1 MNDPLT
7 RKMFRQAGM
16 SKQPMG
22 ILASSPEL
30 MNAAKG
36 YNLGGIQARD
46 EKTDTI
52 DMPFYGV
59 RRGSLTGNILP
70 NPGGVRTNS
79 SEGFGDPNISGQTP
93 LEVLRKRKEA
103 EKAEENK
110 NVDTSLETLM
120 KPSINDTN
128 KKIIEETTAGEEAN
142 KFGVKKLRPSFMGKK
157 DDGTVPTESNV
168 SADKIVGDYKE
179 KVDSEIE
186 AINTATKK
194 IANGMAN
201 TSEMKYFSTTY
212 DKENKKLINALKKEN
227 KEPTFADVKDIALEL
242 GYKDPKTLDGEYSE
256 AKEASVWLNM
266 MKAGLAV
273 ASGESS
279 NAMTNIAKG
288 FAFGLDG
295 YGKDI
300 GKLSDDLKED
310 KKEYSKTMFKL
321 LGDERSRKL
330 AENALEIQKQSA
342 ITTILKEKS
351 GEERDILIKRTEME
365 IANRKMTIN
374 LYKSFADLGFE
385 KLKFNVG
392 REDVAN
398 ATKLAYSKM
407 QPDSLKLLIASG
419 DVKVLDPSLP
429 LTPDN
434 IEATPLGQKKINML
448 ITQSLSG
455 KITDTDKYISSMGAS
470 GSVEGLIIP
479 DFDPKNSSQV
489 TKMGILNKNLN
500 SANSIYVQSMKEMD
514 YKGAGNALMT
524 LARNQ
529 ELKISLSKLNPKV
542 KKALTELNVLGDPIF
557 TD

>member
-1 MNDPLT
+1 MMNDPLR
-7 RKMFRQAGM
+7 RKMFREAGM

-36 YNLGGIQARD
+36 FKDGGQVVTARNGKFIPGQTSSQSIMD
-46 EKTDTI
+46 KLTRANKAIFQPTVPLKQTFSEPGATTSLDNITQISTEPAVEVPNNKPNINDISKSILEEK
-52 DMPFYGV
+52 FKY
-59 RRGSLTGNILP
+59 
-70 NPGGVRTNS
+70 PGGNNFVSRGPTDNF
-79 SEGFGDPNISGQTP
+79 EGEVEKETP
-93 LEVLRKRKEA
+93 LTK
-103 EKAEENK
+103 
-110 NVDTSLETLM
+110 
-120 KPSINDTN
+120 
-128 KKIIEETTAGEEAN
+128 
-142 KFGVKKLRPSFMGKK
+142 
-157 DDGTVPTESNV
+157 SNV
-168 SADKIVGDYKE
+168 SSDKIVGDYKE

-212 DKENKKLINALKKEN
+212 DKENKKLIDALKKEN

-266 MKAGLAV
+266 MKAGLAM

-300 GKLSDDLKED
+300 GKLSDDVRED
-310 KKEYSKTMFKL
+310 KKEYSKTMFGL
-321 LGDERSRKL
+321 LKDERSRKL
-330 AENALEIQKQSA
+330 AENALDIQKQSA

-351 GEERDILIKRTEME
+351 GEERDVLIKRTEME

-455 KITDTDKYISSMGAS
+455 KITDTDKFITSMGAS
-470 GSVEGLIIP
+470 GSVEGLTIP
-479 DFDPKNSSQV
+479 DFDPKNSTQV
-489 TKMGILNKNLN
+489 TKMGQLRKLIS
-500 SANSIYVQSMKEMD
+500 SANHPFSVAIKDSNYLA
-514 YKGAGNALMT
+514 AGNALIT
-524 LARNQ
+524 EARNSDI
-529 ELKISLSKLNPKV
+529 KISISKLNPSI
-542 KKALTELNVLGDPIF
+542 KKALQKEQLLGDPIF

>member
-1 MNDPLT
+1 MNNPLN
-7 RKMFRQAGM
+7 RKMFREAGM

-36 YNLGGIQARD
+36 YNVGGAVGSTGGLNQTYDTTKFNIFRSPGDTVGLGEIGSSQIGD
-46 EKTDTI
+46 KLNELKEK
-52 DMPFYGV
+52 
-59 RRGSLTGNILP
+59 
-70 NPGGVRTNS
+70 
-79 SEGFGDPNISGQTP
+79 
-93 LEVLRKRKEA
+93 KEL
-103 EKAEENK
+103 ENK
-110 NVDTSLETLM
+110 NTDTSLEA
-120 KPSINDTN
+120 KPNINDIS
-128 KKIIEETTAGEEAN
+128 KSILEEEFKYPGGGNFVSRSQTDNFKGKVEKED
-142 KFGVKKLRPSFMGKK
+142 PSTKSN
-157 DDGTVPTESNV
+157 VSASNV

-201 TSEMKYFSTTY
+201 TSEMKYFNTSF
-212 DKENKKLINALKKEN
+212 DKENKKLIDVLKKEN
-227 KEPTFADVKDIALEL
+227 KEPTFADVKDKALEM

-266 MKAGLAV
+266 MKAGLAA
-273 ASGESS
+273 ASGESP
-279 NAMTNIAKG
+279 NAMTNIARG

-351 GEERDILIKRTEME
+351 GEERDILIKQTEME

-419 DVKVLDPSLP
+419 DVNVLDPSLP

-479 DFDPKNSSQV
+479 DFDPKNSNQV

-542 KKALTELNVLGDPIF
+542 KKALTELNVLSDPIF

>member
-1 MNDPLT
+1 
-7 RKMFRQAGM
+7 MFREAGM

-36 YNLGGIQARD
+36 YENGGINSIPVLGQRVPTKQSASGYKKTIPYTAMNTSGD
-46 EKTDTI
+46 KIQDDPFPISSDYPPLAFSKEKEDKATKSMI
-52 DMPFYGV
+52 D
-59 RRGSLTGNILP
+59 SSELTKPNINDISKSILEQEFKY
-70 NPGGVRTNS
+70 PGGGNFFSR
-79 SEGFGDPNISGQTP
+79 GQTDNFED
-93 LEVLRKRKEA
+93 EVEKEA
-103 EKAEENK
+103 
-110 NVDTSLETLM
+110 
-120 KPSINDTN
+120 PST
-128 KKIIEETTAGEEAN
+128 K
-142 KFGVKKLRPSFMGKK
+142 
-157 DDGTVPTESNV
+157 SNV
-168 SADKIVGDYKE
+168 SADNIVGDYKE
-179 KVDSEIE
+179 KVDGEIL
-186 AINTATKK
+186 AINKATQK

-201 TSEMKYFSTTY
+201 TSEMKYFNTTY
-212 DKENKKLINALKKEN
+212 DKENKKLMDALKKEN

-266 MKAGLAV
+266 MKAGLAI
-273 ASGESS
+273 ASGESP

-300 GKLSDDLKED
+300 GRLSDDLRED
-310 KKEYSKTMFKL
+310 KKEYSKTMFGL
-321 LGDERSRKL
+321 LKDERSRKL
-330 AENALEIQKQSA
+330 AENALDIQKQSA

-351 GEERDILIKRTEME
+351 GEERDILIKQTEME

-434 IEATPLGQKKINML
+434 IEATPLGKKKINML

-455 KITDTDKYISSMGAS
+455 KVTDTDKFITSMGAS
-470 GSVEGLIIP
+470 GFVEGMTIP
-479 DFDPKNSSQV
+479 DFDSKNSTQV
-489 TKMGILNKNLN
+489 TKMGQLRKLI
-500 SANSIYVQSMKEMD
+500 SGANHPFSVAIKDNNYLD
-514 YKGAGNALMT
+514 AGYALMT
-524 LARNQ
+524 EAENSD
-529 ELKISLSKLNPKV
+529 LKISISKLNPKIKQALQKPQLLPDGS
-542 KKALTELNVLGDPIF
+542 KKPSLLGDPIF

>member
-1 MNDPLT
+1 MNNPLD

-30 MNAAKG
+30 MGAVKG
-36 YNLGGIQARD
+36 YQQGGLNAIPILGSKKFNVARSVQPNAMNTLGSPFQDNIGVQIQN
-46 EKTDTI
+46 E
-52 DMPFYGV
+52 
-59 RRGSLTGNILP
+59 
-70 NPGGVRTNS
+70 
-79 SEGFGDPNISGQTP
+79 TP
-93 LEVLRKRKEA
+93 LEVLKKEQ
-103 EKAEENK
+103 EIRNKNIEPNVVKNSNINNINKNILDSENLEYPKGSNLNIRGKTNKFEGEEKETSDIKAE
-110 NVDTSLETLM
+110 
-120 KPSINDTN
+120 N
-128 KKIIEETTAGEEAN
+128 KK
-142 KFGVKKLRPSFMGKK
+142 
-157 DDGTVPTESNV
+157 DV
-168 SADKIVGDYKE
+168 SADNIVDDYKE

-201 TSEMKYFSTTY
+201 TSEMKFFNTSY
-212 DKENKKLINALKKEN
+212 DKENKKLIDALKKEN

-256 AKEASVWLNM
+256 AKEASIWLNM
-266 MKAGLAV
+266 MKAGLAM

-310 KKEYSKTMFKL
+310 KKEYSKTMFGL
-321 LGDERSRKL
+321 LKDERSRRL

-351 GEERDILIKRTEME
+351 GEERDILIKQAEME

-398 ATKLAYSKM
+398 ATKLAYQKM

-419 DVKVLDPSLP
+419 DVKIIDPSKP
-429 LTPDN
+429 FSVDN
-434 IEATPLGQKKINML
+434 LETTPLGKKKIDML

-455 KITDTDKYISSMGAS
+455 KVTDTDKFITSMGAS
-470 GSVEGLIIP
+470 GSVEGLTIP
-479 DFDPKNSSQV
+479 DFDPNNSTQV
-489 TKMGILNKNLN
+489 TKMGQLRKLIS
-500 SANSIYVQSMKEMD
+500 SANHPFSVAIKDSNYLA
-514 YKGAGNALMT
+514 AGNALMT
-524 LARNQ
+524 EAVNSGI
-529 ELKISLSKLNPKV
+529 KISISKLNPSIKEAL
-542 KKALTELNVLGDPIF
+542 KKANKLGDPIF